1 METCHGGGGDETW
14 AKDFHTAVET
24 VVYDEVVCH
33 SHTVG
38 FHRVALAIMVVSN
51 FGVIKV
57 GDAAVFSHF
66 LGFA

>member
-1 METCHGGGGDETW
+1 MTR
-14 AKDFHTAVET
+14 AKDFHAT
-24 VVYDEVVCH
+24 VKTIIDDKVVGH

-38 FHRVALAIMVVSN
+38 FHGVALTIVVVSN